1 MPHMSLKYGL
11 VALIVS
17 LAMCGC
23 SDPNNQSYFNSET
36 GKHVSN
42 WLPAVHMSAANTNLS
57 SCADCH
63 GADFAGG
70 ISNIACGLCHMGGAT
85 SMHPAGWLHDACYN
99 HGTYVISASTASVL
113 GTNAC
118 ANIYCHGANLQ
129 GVTGSGPSCA
139 KCHAM
144 PSLPLSSTCGSCHG
158 IPPATG
164 AHAVHTSTP
173 LNYIVCGSCHD
184 VDCSKHGIL
193 PALVAI
199 SPVFYAKSA
208 GTVTYNASTCNKV
221 SCHGGQTTPNWTSG
235 TINVN
240 TQCTVCHAYGTAEY
254 NSYSSGQH
262 YRHVLDPNNDPR
274 PKLSCTACHDT
285 TKLAVN
291 HFSSLNTPA
300 MEGPA
305 SATLLNSLNYN
316 GTTCDPACHGQEN
329 WR

>member
-1 MPHMSLKYGL
+1 MSHVSLKHGL
-11 VALIVS
+11 AALIMSMV
-17 LAMCGC
+17 LFGC
-23 SDPNNQSYFNSET
+23 SDPNNQAFFNSDT

-42 WLPAVHMSAANTNLS
+42 WLPATHMSAANTNLS
-57 SCADCH
+57 TCTDCH

-85 SMHPAGWLHDACYN
+85 SMHPAGWLHDACFN
-99 HGTYVISASTASVL
+99 HGVYAQNN
-113 GTNAC
+113 GTVAC
-118 ANIYCHGANLQ
+118 ANVYCHGPNLS
-129 GVTGSGPSCA
+129 GVAGSGPSCT
-139 KCHAM
+139 KCHSM
-144 PSLPLSSTCGSCHG
+144 PHAASCGSCHSAR
-158 IPPATG
+158 PATFG
-164 AHAVHTSTP
+164 HSVHLSTP
-173 LNYIVCGSCHD
+173 LNYIVCGGCHSAECETHNNGT
-184 VDCSKHGIL
+184 VN
-193 PALVAI
+193 VAV

-208 GTVTYNASTCNKV
+208 GTVTYNAVTLTCTKV
-221 SCHGGQTTPNWTSG
+221 SCHGGQTTPNWRTPNA
-235 TINVN
+235 IDVN

-285 TKLAVN
+285 AKLAVN
-291 HFSSLNTPA
+291 HFSYLNTPA

-316 GTTCDPACHGQEN
+316 GTSCDPACHGRED